1 MKNKIIDVA
10 RKEFSTYGYSKISMS
25 DLATKL
31 SISKKTFYQY
41 FESKEALL
49 LATVNDFVKELKDGL
64 FIFMK
69 EEVDFPIKAKKVLSY
84 AGTKIS
90 SINSFFL
97 EDIRE
102 NAPQVWQVIQ
112 QVKVDIVFKLGT
124 ELMDEGIKVG
134 VIRKDINKILVV
146 MLYASAVE
154 TIIAHD
160 FTRQIPQ
167 AMLKEMPYSS
177 AAIFDG
183 LIDIIFKGI
192 SKN

>member
-154 TIIAHD
+154 TIITHD